1 MVGPIS
7 PDDSDDDFELEA
19 VDPKILEHGRHRAE
33 RQIRDIETRAAQQEL
48 YEQPQQ
54 SDPFSLA
61 DFSGFRFS
69 TRHLLIA
76 TAILAIAMAMYV
88 RMGGGMF
95 LIVWL
100 AALGGGWWWVLR
112 KERAAA
118 EEKRRRLEE
127 VAARLAAQKIND
139 GKPIAA
145 SVRTATTTIQQDE
158 VLAPKPALSFSFSI
172 KQILGAMAVA
182 SVMLTMAT
190 LMGPDQAALLLGAIA
205 VVGLVIQIMGVELPG
220 IVVFG
225 WWILLVLYV
234 LMSVWAIFF
243 AVPNVIS

>member
-1 MVGPIS
+1 MADPTL
-7 PDDSDDDFELEA
+7 PDDSEDEFELEA
-19 VDPKILEHGRHRAE
+19 VDPEILEHSRRRAA
-33 RQIRDIETRAAQQEL
+33 RQIRDTETRAAQQEL

-54 SDPFSLA
+54 SDPFTLA

-95 LIVWL
+95 VIVWL
-100 AALGGGWWWVLR
+100 AALGSGWWWVLR
-112 KERAAA
+112 KERAAE
-118 EEKRRRLEE
+118 EEKRRHLEE
-127 VAARLAAQKIND
+127 IAARQAGQKND
-139 GKPIAA
+139 DDAPIAA
-145 SVRTATTTIQQDE
+145 SVRTATTTMKQDE
-158 VLAPKPALSFSFSI
+158 VLLPKPALSFSFSI

-182 SVMLTMAT
+182 SVMLTLAT

-205 VVGLVIQIMGVELPG
+205 VVGLIIQIMGVELPG

-243 AVPNVIS
+243 ATPVGG